1 MGNGGG
7 EELDIQIVGLVRD
20 AKYSEVKGVI
30 PAQFFMP
37 YRQDDAIGAIY
48 FYVRSEIAA
57 EQSLSMIQAVVRSLD
72 ENLPVED
79 LKTMHQQIRENVVVD
94 RLIGTLSAAFAGL
107 ATLLAA
113 IGLYGVVAYT
123 VTQRTR
129 EFGLRMALGADQ
141 AKVRGM
147 VLEKVSRM
155 TLVGGAI
162 GLVAA
167 IGLGRLAGS
176 MLYEIEPHDP
186 SVLILSVLLL
196 AVVALGAGF
205 IPARKASR
213 IDPMQALRYE

>member
-1 MGNGGG
+1 
-7 EELDIQIVGLVRD
+7 
-20 AKYSEVKGVI
+20 
-30 PAQFFMP
+30 
-37 YRQDDAIGAIY
+37 
-48 FYVRSEIAA
+48 
-57 EQSLSMIQAVVRSLD
+57 
-72 ENLPVED
+72 
-79 LKTMHQQIRENVVVD
+79 
-94 RLIGTLSAAFAGL
+94 
-107 ATLLAA
+107 
-113 IGLYGVVAYT
+113 
-123 VTQRTR
+123 
-129 EFGLRMALGADQ
+129 MALGADQ